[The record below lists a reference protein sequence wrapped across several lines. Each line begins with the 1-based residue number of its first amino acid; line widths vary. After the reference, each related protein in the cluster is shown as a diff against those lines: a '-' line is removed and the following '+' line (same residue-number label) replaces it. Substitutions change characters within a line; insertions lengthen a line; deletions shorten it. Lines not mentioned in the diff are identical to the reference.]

1 MRPNPNLLAYAGLK
15 SALSTV
21 MRSLARAH
29 ARSGVTCN
37 TLAPGLID
45 TERSDDLK
53 QDPALYR
60 SMLDRIPA
68 GIEGLP
74 EDCAGAALL
83 LSSDA
88 GRYITGVDLFID
100 GGMHL
105 PP

>member
-1 MRPNPNLLAYAGLK
+1 MRRQGI
-15 SALSTV
+15 
-21 MRSLARAH
+21 
-29 ARSGVTCN
+29 TCN

-45 TERSDDLK
+45 TSRSDDLK

-60 SMLDRIPA
+60 SILDRIPA
-68 GIEGLP
+68 GAEGLP
-74 EDCAGAALL
+74 DDCVGAALL
-83 LSSDA
+83 LCSDA